1 MTDIFEMAWDTLEK
15 AFYDSTDRGYHDDPQ
30 QQAEMTPE
38 QKRLALANER
48 LGLARFLDQLP
59 EDEEPDYDN
68 MSREELL
75 ALVRRMQEARR

>member
-1 MTDIFEMAWDTLEK
+1 MTDIFEMAWESLEK

-38 QKRLALANER
+38 QRAAAKRAETE
-48 LGLARFLDQLP
+48 GLERFLDQLP
-59 EDEEPDYDN
+59 EDEYDE

-75 ALVRRMQEARR
+75 ALVRRMQEARQ

>member
-15 AFYDSTDRGYHDDPQ
+15 AFYDSTDRGYHNDPQ
-30 QQAEMTPE
+30 QQADMTPA
-38 QKRLALANER
+38 QRAAAKRADTDGMAE
-48 LGLARFLDQLP
+48 FLDQLP

-75 ALVRRMQEARR
+75 ALVRRMQEAR